1 MMRPLTSKGT
11 PTGEEPW
18 LGAGKTAAHV
28 AASSAALSSGFPA
41 ELGRDAARA
50 GQNASRVLTMSRK
63 HREQQDALL
72 QRAEQEL
79 QKAARRAQ
87 PTIEKRV
94 GGSPESGG
102 VASVPAVAPAAL
114 SPWRRRQAATQSTI
128 PMARSPRLA
137 WSSECDDGAEDHD
150 RASYAWRR
158 SERTVNQYV
167 SRRSVGATERSWLS
181 QYNQVCQ
188 SYEGHL
194 DRFKKL
200 YETVGRNAVP
210 SSPLSWPATPA
221 SPRSS
226 LNRLSA
232 SPKSP
237 PKPLTAKKSRES
249 PDVSDGKALRQ
260 RSTSPFVQTRDVPK
274 IPSWAFSN
282 RGHEGTQ
289 AASPRRRS
297 PSPRSAWSPRQTAL
311 LGSQGITPVN
321 HTEVILEPSVAMP
334 LLSMGVLSTMPKPCA
349 DLEAVGTDDLSHIRS
364 LFLVQVPEAN
374 VTGVYRVE
382 NPTLRAVYSAV
393 REAMGNDC
401 ELDLWH
407 GTAAECVPNIVRNGF
422 NRAYSGRKHGT
433 KLGHGSYF
441 SASAAYS
448 IRFCDKKCLR
458 RIVFFSKVLVGS
470 WTKGSPD
477 LVEPP
482 HKDKEGVSRYD
493 STVDNPDHPINFCIF
508 RDYQALPTHLLEF
521 TLLGK

>member
-11 PTGEEPW
+11 PSGDEPRP
-18 LGAGKTAAHV
+18 GAGKTAAHL
-28 AASSAALSSGFPA
+28 AASSIALSSGLPA
-41 ELGRDAARA
+41 ELGRDAASA
-50 GQNASRVLTMSRK
+50 GQNALRVLTMSRK

-79 QKAARRAQ
+79 LKAARRAQ
-87 PTIEKRV
+87 AAIEKRV
-94 GGSPESGG
+94 GGSPDPGGG
-102 VASVPAVAPAAL
+102 VASAVPAVAPAAL

-137 WSSECDDGAEDHD
+137 WSSEPVDGAEETS
-150 RASYAWRR
+150 ASYAWRR

-167 SRRSVGATERSWLS
+167 SRRSVGATEYS
-181 QYNQVCQ
+181 QVCQ
-188 SYEGHL
+188 RYEGHL
-194 DRFKKL
+194 DTLKQL
-200 YETVGRNAVP
+200 CDTVGRNAVA
-210 SSPLSWPATPA
+210 SPLSWPATPS

-226 LNRLSA
+226 PLNPPST

-237 PKPLTAKKSRES
+237 PHPLSAKKSREFH
-249 PDVSDGKALRQ
+249 DVKDGKALRQ
-260 RSTSPFVQTRDVPK
+260 RSTSPFVQTREAPK
-274 IPSWAFSN
+274 IPAWAFSN
-282 RGHEGTQ
+282 RGHERMQ

-297 PSPRSAWSPRQTAL
+297 PSPQAAWSPRSPRQTSL
-311 LGSQGITPVN
+311 LGGQAITPVN
-321 HTEVILEPSVAMP
+321 HMEVSSEPSVAMP
-334 LLSMGVLSTMPKPCA
+334 LLSMGVLSTMPQPCA
-349 DLEAVGTDDLSHIRS
+349 ALDTVETDDLSHVRS
-364 LFLVQVPEAN
+364 LFLAQVPEAN
-374 VTGVYRVE
+374 VLGTYRVE

-422 NRAYSGRKHGT
+422 NRAYSGRHGT

-458 RIVFFSKVLVGS
+458 RIVFFSKVLVGT

-482 HKDKEGVSRYD
+482 HRDKDCVSRYD

-508 RDYQALPTHLLEF
+508 RDYQALPTHLIEF
-521 TLLGK
+521 TLLGR